1 MISRRDIY
9 DVVVLLLLVICSIIA
24 FVKLI
29 ISGDAI
35 FGWCGLTLYILFA
48 ITIIRRWDEE

>member
-9 DVVVLLLLVICSIIA
+9 DVVVLILLVICSIIA

-29 ISGDAI
+29 ISGDAV
-35 FGWCGLTLYILFA
+35 FGWCGLTLYVLFA